1 MSATFVEARPI
12 DFDWIGWLKRELAP
26 TRLREIRTAIFVIGP
41 VLCVIISMAL
51 QVPELAVSAYMVFFF
66 SQKTKALTTIAG
78 FVGLIGL
85 TISIGATLLLYKFTY
100 GHPELRIPVI
110 AIAVFLGMWLSR
122 VFVIGVLG
130 FVIGFVVAY
139 SQSIAEQVPSPE
151 LIVRGALWLWV
162 AIAYSIGLTVVLNR
176 LFLPDD
182 SPEAKAR
189 PKPKS
194 FFKPDA
200 FTNPAHVQ
208 FALKAT
214 FSAMFCYLF
223 YTGIDWTGIHTAFI
237 TCIFIA
243 LESTEAT
250 LYKGMLRLV
259 GCVIGGAFALLSIIF
274 LVPHMETIASLIV
287 LVAAVTAIAGWIATG
302 SERISYAGFQIA
314 FAFFLSMFQG
324 YAPDTDLD
332 KIRDRVVGIL
342 IGLAVTTFVFHYVWP
357 ERVRLEPRIAQ

>member
-1 MSATFVEARPI
+1 MSTTFLEARPF
-12 DFDWIGWLKRELAP
+12 DSDWIGWLKRELAP
-26 TRLREIRTAIFVIGP
+26 TRLREVRTAILVAGP
-41 VLCVIISMAL
+41 VLCIIISMSL

-66 SQKTKALTTIAG
+66 SQKTKTLTTIAG
-78 FVGLIGL
+78 LVGLIGL

-130 FVIGFVVAY
+130 FVVGFVVAY

-162 AIAYSIGLTVVLNR
+162 ALAYSIGLTVVLNR

-182 SPEAKAR
+182 PSPVEAR
-189 PKPKS
+189 PKPKGL
-194 FFKPDA
+194 FKPDA

-208 FALKAT
+208 FALKVT
-214 FSAMFCYLF
+214 FSAMFCYLL

-250 LYKGMLRLV
+250 LYKGMLRIL
-259 GCVIGGAFALLSIIF
+259 GCVIGGAFALFSIIF
-274 LVPHMETIASLIV
+274 LIPHMETIASLIV
-287 LVAAVTAIAGWIATG
+287 LVAAVSAIAGWVATG

-342 IGLAVTTFVFHYVWP
+342 IGLAVTTFIFHYIWP
-357 ERVRLEPRIAQ
+357 ERARIAPQTRQ

>member
-1 MSATFVEARPI
+1 MSATFVEARPR
-12 DFDWIGWLKRELAP
+12 DSDWIGWVKHELAP
-26 TRLREIRTAIFVIGP
+26 TRLREVKTAILVAGP
-41 VLCVIISMAL
+41 VLCVIISMSL

-66 SQKTKALTTIAG
+66 SQKTKTLTTIAG
-78 FVGLIGL
+78 LVGLIGL

-130 FVIGFVVAY
+130 FVVGFVVAY

-162 AIAYSIGLTVVLNR
+162 ALAYSIGLTVVLNR

-182 SPEAKAR
+182 PSPVEAR
-189 PKPKS
+189 PKPKGL
-194 FFKPDA
+194 FKPDA

-208 FALKAT
+208 FALKVT
-214 FSAMFCYLF
+214 FSAMFCYLL

-250 LYKGMLRLV
+250 LYKGMLRIL
-259 GCVIGGAFALLSIIF
+259 GCVIGGAFALFSIIF
-274 LVPHMETIASLIV
+274 LIPHMETIASLIV
-287 LVAAVTAIAGWIATG
+287 LVAAVSAIAGWVATG

-342 IGLAVTTFVFHYVWP
+342 IGLAVTTFIFHYIWP
-357 ERVRLEPRIAQ
+357 ERARIAPQTRQ